1 MNQIG
6 LTTLSSVSMVH
17 PLSARDIEQICR
29 LLATSLASEKLDN
42 VREAGLV
49 LAYQDRVIMLATL

>member
-29 LLATSLASEKLDN
+29 SLATSLGSEKPG
-42 VREAGLV
+42 EAGLV